1 MTLDLSKLEE
11 KLDSI
16 EAGKSP
22 DDPTLFSPFS
32 PLIEEII
39 KSLDELESRFQEIN
53 ESSNQ
58 VETDKLL
65 NEYKSR
71 IKERNLSYDDLL
83 DCAASYSKECEV
95 LELRYETL
103 NNLLDFHRIVTSI
116 FLRAR
121 FFEGKKEGRVAQKA
135 IMARNGA
142 LAKKKSDPRQVEK
155 IFIHECWKEWQKNP
169 NRYASKAEFAR
180 DMLTKLDHLTSQK
193 KIEDWCREWQANNS
207 AQPAQ

>member
-22 DDPTLFSPFS
+22 DDPTLFG
-32 PLIEEII
+32 PLIEKII
-39 KSLDELESRFQEIN
+39 KSLDERTSRFQEIN

-58 VETDKLL
+58 VETDNSL
-65 NEYKSR
+65 NDHKSR

-95 LELRYETL
+95 LELRNNVL
-103 NNLLDFHRIVTSI
+103 NKLLDFHRYVTAI
-116 FLRAR
+116 ILRER

-155 IFIHECWKEWQKNP
+155 IFIRECWKEWQKNP

-180 DMLTKLDHLTSQK
+180 DMLTKSSHLTSQK
-193 KIEDWCREWQANNS
+193 KIEDWCREWEANNS